1 MQLLTMEIH
10 ILLRR
15 RIPAKSHL
23 THLIGRYYLL
33 RVIPAQQDLQV
44 QQVQQGRPALR
55 VLMVQPDQP
64 DRQVQQ
70 VQQEVPPDSER
81 QPLQQAQ

>member
-15 RIPAKSHL
+15 RIPAKSRL
-23 THLIGRYYLL
+23 MRLIGRYYLL
-33 RVIPAQQDLQV
+33 RVIPAQQDQPD
-44 QQVQQGRPALR
+44 QPDRQGRPALL
-55 VLMVQPDQP
+55 VLMAQQVLQA
-64 DRQVQQ
+64 RQVQQ